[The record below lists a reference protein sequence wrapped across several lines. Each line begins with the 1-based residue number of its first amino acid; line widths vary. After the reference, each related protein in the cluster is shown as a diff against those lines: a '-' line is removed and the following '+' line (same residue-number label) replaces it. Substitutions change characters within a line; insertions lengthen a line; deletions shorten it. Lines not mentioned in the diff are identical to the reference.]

1 MAAIL
6 YREKRTPLRY
16 FWLAMV
22 ALLALGMIVPYFWMV
37 LSAFK
42 PVSELNRLPPRL
54 YIENPT
60 LNNFYD
66 PLGDTPPDHI
76 SGLFQRYEGTQFGFL
91 RFYGNSV
98 FLSSVI
104 TALSLVIASLA
115 AFVLS
120 KHRFPG
126 RNFLFILFV
135 ASMMIPWQVT
145 IITNFIQ
152 VKNLGWLNTYW
163 AMIIPAIPK
172 AFALFFLRQYML
184 SLPDELL
191 DAARVDGAGE
201 LRVWAQIVMPLIGP
215 ALVAMSIFVFLG
227 EWNNLVWPLIVIQ
240 TESLQTL
247 PVILSTMADL
257 SRGPAYMGVAM
268 GAALLV
274 SLPTL
279 ALFIAFQR
287 QFVQGIALTGM
298 KG

>member
-1 MAAIL
+1 
-6 YREKRTPLRY
+6 
-16 FWLAMV
+16 MV
-22 ALLALGMIVPYFWMV
+22 ALLALGMIIPYFWMV
-37 LSAFK
+37 LGAFK
-42 PVSELNRLPPRL
+42 PVPELNRLPPRL

-76 SGLFQRYEGTQFGFL
+76 AGLFQRYTNTPGGFL
-91 RFYGNSV
+91 RFYANSV

-104 TALSLVIASLA
+104 TAVSLVIASLA

-152 VKNLGWLNTYW
+152 VKNFGWLDTYW

-201 LRVWAQIVMPLIGP
+201 MRVWWQIVMPLIGP
-215 ALVAMSIFVFLG
+215 ALVAMGIFVFLG
-227 EWNNLVWPLIVIQ
+227 EWNNLVWPLIVLQ
-240 TESLQTL
+240 TEANQTL
-247 PVILSTMADL
+247 PVILSTMADI
-257 SRGPAYMGVAM
+257 SRGPSYMGVAM
-268 GAALLV
+268 AAALLV

-279 ALFIAFQR
+279 TLFIAFQR